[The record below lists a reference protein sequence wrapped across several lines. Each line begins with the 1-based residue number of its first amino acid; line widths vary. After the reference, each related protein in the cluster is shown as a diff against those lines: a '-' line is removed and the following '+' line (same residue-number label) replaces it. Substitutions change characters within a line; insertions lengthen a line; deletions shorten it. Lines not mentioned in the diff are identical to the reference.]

1 MEQLEGDMHY
11 DVIVLGA
18 GASGLVCAAEC
29 ARRGRRVVVV
39 DHAVEP
45 GRKVRISGGGRCNVT
60 NRRVQAAD
68 YVCANPHFVKSALSQ
83 YPPERFLAFM
93 AYNRLDVQEADHGRL
108 FCVQG
113 AAVLVDALRQTADQA
128 GVHWALGEE
137 VGEVFKTGDRFH
149 VHCRSRLLSS
159 GSLVVATGGPAWPQ
173 IGATDLGHR
182 LARVFGLKVTDLRP
196 GLVPLRASGE
206 HLPFCRELSG
216 ISLPVRIRVQH
227 AAIGDIDDALL
238 FTHRGISGPAVLDA
252 SLFGQPGR
260 LPVLE
265 IDFLPGADL
274 DSVLQTAPRKE
285 VRNALATVLPSRMAE
300 LLCVMYGWNG
310 QAGNLSRKSRMAM
323 SHLIHNFPFIP
334 SATEGFTKAE
344 ATLGGVDT
352 KHISSKTMESKT
364 VPGLYFTGEVLDVT
378 GRLGGYNLQW
388 AWSSGHIA
396 GQWS

>member
-1 MEQLEGDMHY
+1 MLKDSKFY

-39 DHAVEP
+39 DHAAEP

-60 NRRVQAAD
+60 NRRVQAVD

-93 AYNRLDVQEADHGRL
+93 AGNRLDVQEADHGRL
-108 FCVQG
+108 FCMQG
-113 AAVLVDALRQTADQA
+113 AAAVVDALRETAAQS
-128 GVHWALGEE
+128 GVHWSLGEE
-137 VGEVFKTGDRFH
+137 IGEVIRTGDRFH
-149 VHCRSRLLSS
+149 VHCRSSMFSS
-159 GSLVVATGGPAWPQ
+159 SSLVVATGGPAWPQ

-182 LARVFGLKVTDLRP
+182 LARVFGMKVTDLRP

-206 HLPFCRELSG
+206 QLTFCRELSG

-227 AAIGDIDDALL
+227 AVLPGDIDDALL
-238 FTHRGISGPAVLDA
+238 FTHRGMSGPAILDA

-265 IDFLPGADL
+265 IDFLPEVDL
-274 DSVLQTAPRKE
+274 DNILQSASRRE
-285 VRNALATVLPSRMAE
+285 IRNALATVLPARLAE
-300 LLCVMYGWNG
+300 MLCVMHGWNG
-310 QAGNLSRKSRMAM
+310 QAGNLSKKTRMAM
-323 SHLIHNFPFIP
+323 SHQIHSFPFIP
-334 SATEGFTKAE
+334 AGTEGFAKAE

-352 KHISSKTMESKT
+352 EFISSKTMESK
-364 VPGLYFTGEVLDVT
+364 VIPGLYFTGEVLDVT

-388 AWSSGHIA
+388 AWSSGFVA
-396 GQWS
+396 GQWA